1 MEEMLV
7 QFATWQSQSALIA
20 QTLYGCLYTA
30 DTKLSRED
38 AVIGP
43 FIDALI
49 YIANCFHHKGMRTMI
64 LRDEVINFP
73 PTTDNFN
80 PKSNSFVKPY
90 ADLVSQLGKAVQF
103 CDTDLMKAHLSVVR
117 QLTTIAAA
125 FLDP

>member
-1 MEEMLV
+1 
-7 QFATWQSQSALIA
+7 
-20 QTLYGCLYTA
+20 LYTA

-64 LRDEVINFP
+64 LRDEDINFP

-80 PKSNSFVKPY
+80 PKSNPFVKPY
-90 ADLVSQLGKAVQF
+90 ADLVSQLGKAV
-103 CDTDLMKAHLSVVR
+103 
-117 QLTTIAAA
+117 
-125 FLDP
+125 